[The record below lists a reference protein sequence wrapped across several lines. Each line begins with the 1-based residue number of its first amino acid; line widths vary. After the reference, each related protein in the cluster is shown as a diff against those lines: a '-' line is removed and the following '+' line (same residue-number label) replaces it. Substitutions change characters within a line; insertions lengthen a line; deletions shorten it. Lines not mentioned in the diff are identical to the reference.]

1 MKESKDNIAGKIFSR
16 EQLLTIPNLMSV
28 LRLAMIPII
37 IWLYIGKSDYRTA
50 ALLIII
56 SGATDV
62 ADGFVARKFNMVSD
76 LGKILDPMAD
86 KLTQI
91 AIVICLTVHYS
102 LMKILAAVFILKEL
116 VMIALGLLTM
126 KRTDTVNSSKW
137 YGKATTVF
145 MYFTL
150 MLLILVPKI
159 PMQAANTMICICIVL
174 ILFSLLMYMRFYR
187 GFLKHNRADGLE

>member
-1 MKESKDNIAGKIFSR
+1 MQDETKASIVRRIFTK
-16 EQLLTIPNLMSV
+16 QQVMTLPNLMS
-28 LRLAMIPII
+28 LFRLLLIPLI
-37 IWLYIGKSDYRTA
+37 IWQYIGKANFKTA
-50 ALLIII
+50 ALLIVL

-62 ADGFVARKFNMVSD
+62 ADGFVARRFNMVSD

-102 LMKILAAVFILKEL
+102 LMKILAAVFIAKEL
-116 VMIALGLLTM
+116 AMIVLGLVTM

-145 MYFTL
+145 MYFT
-150 MLLILVPKI
+150 M
-159 PMQAANTMICICIVL
+159 MVL
-174 ILFSLLMYMRFYR
+174 ILIPSISLGAANVLIGICIAMVLFSLMMYMSFYR
-187 GFLKHNRADGLE
+187 SFLKKEE

>member
-1 MKESKDNIAGKIFSR
+1 MKASKDNIMGKLFSK
-16 EQLLTIPNLMSV
+16 EQVITIPNLMSLV
-28 LRLAMIPII
+28 RLAMIPII
-37 IWLYIGKSDYRTA
+37 IWLYIVKSDYRSA

-62 ADGFVARKFNMVSD
+62 ADGFIARKFNMVSD

-91 AIVICLTVHYS
+91 AIVICLAVHYS
-102 LMKILAAVFILKEL
+102 LMKLLAAAFILKEL
-116 VMIALGLLTM
+116 TMIALGLVTM

-159 PMQAANTMICICIVL
+159 PMQAANVMICICIVL
-174 ILFSLLMYMRFYR
+174 ILFSLMMYIRFYSSI
-187 GFLKHNRADGLE
+187 LKKNIVKDLE